1 VGSVPLSRA
10 GSQQGRAAHERAAVV
25 RGRANAYRG
34 NARPLAVNGELDAVI
49 AAGLGIDLAA
59 LNKRA
64 ASVGALAALEQTAVP
79 LALKPG
85 EQPKPDAAL
94 PALKNAL
101 QGELARTLGVAVPQ
115 ASVGGGVIG
124 GGTIVRGRAERP
136 RAAEPDPLDRLIA
149 AAAEDGDDEEEGP
162 R

>member
-1 VGSVPLSRA
+1 M
-10 GSQQGRAAHERAAVV
+10 
-25 RGRANAYRG
+25 
-34 NARPLAVNGELDAVI
+34 
-49 AAGLGIDLAA
+49 
-59 LNKRA
+59 
-64 ASVGALAALEQTAVP
+64 P

-136 RAAEPDPLDRLIA
+136 RAAEPDALDRLIA
-149 AAAEDGDDEEEGP
+149 AAAQDDDEEEEGP

>member
-1 VGSVPLSRA
+1 
-10 GSQQGRAAHERAAVV
+10 
-25 RGRANAYRG
+25 
-34 NARPLAVNGELDAVI
+34 VI
-49 AAGLGIDLAA
+49 AAGLGIDLTA

-85 EQPKPDAAL
+85 QQPSPDAAL

-101 QGELARTLGVAVPQ
+101 QGELARTLRVAVPQ
-115 ASVGGGVIG
+115 ASIGGGVIG
-124 GGTIVRGRAERP
+124 GGTIVRGGRAERP
-136 RAAEPDPLDRLIA
+136 RAAEPDALERLIA
-149 AAAEDGDDEEEGP
+149 AAAEDDNDEEEAP